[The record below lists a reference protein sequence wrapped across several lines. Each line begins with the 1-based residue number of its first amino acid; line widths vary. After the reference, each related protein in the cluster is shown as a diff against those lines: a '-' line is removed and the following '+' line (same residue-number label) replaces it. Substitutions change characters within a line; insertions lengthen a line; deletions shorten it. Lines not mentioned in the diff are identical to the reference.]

1 MAAGWMRGGRADE
14 LNLSNFMQ
22 NSGFLV
28 FMFGP
33 LCRVALGNYFETL

>member
-28 FMFGP
+28 FMVGP
-33 LCRVALGNYFETL
+33 PLSGGARELL

>member
-1 MAAGWMRGGRADE
+1 MAADETRGGQADE

-33 LCRVALGNYFETL
+33 PLSGGARELL

>member
-1 MAAGWMRGGRADE
+1 MAADETRGGQADE

-22 NSGFLV
+22 NSGFL
-28 FMFGP
+28 FLCSGH